1 MRTLKNHAL
10 IYDSEC
16 PMCNL
21 YSKGFIAAG
30 MLDQN
35 GRKAFTELSAETK
48 NRIDFNRAKNEIAL
62 VDHAKN
68 KVIYGL
74 DSLLLIIGNAFPM
87 LEKTARIQ
95 PLYWFLKK
103 LYSFVSYNRK
113 QIIPSKNNHK
123 AEACNPDFNLKYRM
137 AYLVFIAVFSAYVL
151 SLFSEKLGL
160 SRNFFRE
167 LGICTGQIFWQTVFL
182 KVYLKE
188 KIWDYLGNMMTVSL
202 IGTFLLITGLF
213 LDLNAIAAFI
223 YFGTVVAIMFLEH
236 IRRCRILGLNL
247 LLTLSW
253 TLFRI
258 TVLAF
263 LLCTHLLKT
272 NNEPYRTDQR
282 NTMERSEIS
291 FR

>member
-1 MRTLKNHAL
+1 MKTLKNHTL

-30 MLDQN
+30 MLDRQ
-35 GRKAFTELSAETK
+35 GREAFTELSVEAK

-62 VDHAKN
+62 VDHDKN
-68 KVIYGL
+68 RVAYGL
-74 DSLLLIIGNAFPM
+74 ESLLLIIGNSFPL
-87 LEKTARIQ
+87 LERAAGTK
-95 PLYWFLKK
+95 PLYCFFKK

-113 QIIPSKNNHK
+113 QIIPSKNNHG
-123 AEACNPDFNLKYRM
+123 ADACNPDFNLKYRL
-137 AYLVFIAVFSAYVL
+137 AYLVFVAVFSGYVL

-167 LGICTGQIFWQTVFL
+167 AGICTGQILWQTVFL

-202 IGTFLLITGLF
+202 IGTVLLIPGLF
-213 LDLNAIAAFI
+213 LNLNVTSSFI
-223 YFGTVVAIMFLEH
+223 YFGTVVTVMFLEH
-236 IRRCRILGLNL
+236 IRRCKILGLNL
-247 LLTLSW
+247 LPTLSW
-253 TLFRI
+253 TIFRM
-258 TVLAF
+258 TVLAAI
-263 LLCTHLLKT
+263 LYIHPLKT
-272 NNEPYRTDQR
+272 NHEPYRTDQR
-282 NTMERSEIS
+282 NKMERSEIS

>member
-1 MRTLKNHAL
+1 MKTLKNHTL

-30 MLDQN
+30 MLD
-35 GRKAFTELSAETK
+35 GREAFTELSVEAK

-62 VDHAKN
+62 VDHDKN

-74 DSLLLIIGNAFPM
+74 DSLLLIIGNSFPL
-87 LEKTARIQ
+87 LERAARTK
-95 PLYWFLKK
+95 PLYCFFKK

-113 QIIPSKNNHK
+113 QIIPSKNGYG
-123 AEACNPDFNLKYRM
+123 ADACNPDFNIKYRL
-137 AYLVFIAVFSAYVL
+137 AYLVFVAVFSGYVL

-167 LGICTGQIFWQTVFL
+167 AGICTGQILWQTVFL

-202 IGTFLLITGLF
+202 IGTVLLIPGLF
-213 LDLNAIAAFI
+213 LNLNVTSSFI
-223 YFGTVVAIMFLEH
+223 YFGTVVTVMFLEH
-236 IRRCRILGLNL
+236 IRRCKILGLNL
-247 LLTLSW
+247 LPTLSW
-253 TLFRI
+253 TIFRM
-258 TVLAF
+258 TVLAAI
-263 LLCTHLLKT
+263 LYIHPLKT
-272 NNEPYRTDQR
+272 NHEPYRTDQR
-282 NTMERSEIS
+282 NKMERSEIS